1 MTFFTILW
9 EGIIATS
16 IIEWIAVISSLIYV
30 VLAAKRLMF
39 CWIFAFIGSVLFV
52 YLCFVANL
60 YIESI
65 LQLFYVFMAFVGWL
79 SWKRADSDGSGLKIW
94 SSKNHLL
101 NVFVCGFIALVV
113 GFLFDNYTLQANPY
127 IDAFTTC
134 YSLSATFMVARKI
147 IGNWV
152 YWIVIDLVSIYLY
165 ADRGYYLTAVQY
177 GIFTLLATYGF
188 WAWQKEYKRQKLC

>member
-30 VLAAKRLMF
+30 VLAAKRLML

-65 LQLFYVFMAFVGWL
+65 LQLFLCV
-79 SWKRADSDGSGLKIW
+79 
-94 SSKNHLL
+94 
-101 NVFVCGFIALVV
+101 
-113 GFLFDNYTLQANPY
+113 
-127 IDAFTTC
+127 
-134 YSLSATFMVARKI
+134 
-147 IGNWV
+147 
-152 YWIVIDLVSIYLY
+152 
-165 ADRGYYLTAVQY
+165 
-177 GIFTLLATYGF
+177 YGF
-188 WAWQKEYKRQKLC
+188 RRLA